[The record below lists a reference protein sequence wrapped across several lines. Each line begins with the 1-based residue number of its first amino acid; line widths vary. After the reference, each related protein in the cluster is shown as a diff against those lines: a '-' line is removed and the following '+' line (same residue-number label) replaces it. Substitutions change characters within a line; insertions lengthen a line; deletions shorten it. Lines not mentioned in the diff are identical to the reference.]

1 MKHEAVRLNVTGTV
15 VNWIL
20 GVCLAGPAAIILF
33 FQLPM
38 MSAGDEQAAVNVTI
52 AAVLELIGLAILT
65 ARHKVTLDPDAKTV
79 SWTRHLFGVT
89 WRRKTVPAEQI
100 VAMAVVK
107 ERGRSFLRTS
117 WLVDREGKRQPL
129 QDNVNVH
136 GQTLLERAARAMGW
150 SVESD
155 R

>member
-1 MKHEAVRLNVTGTV
+1 MKEVVQVNVTGTAA
-15 VNWIL
+15 NWIL
-20 GVCLAGPAAIILF
+20 GLALAPPAAIILF
-33 FQLPM
+33 FQLPL
-38 MSAGDEQAAVNVTI
+38 MSAGSEQAAINVTI
-52 AAVLELIGLAILT
+52 AVVMLVIGLAILT
-65 ARHKVTLDPDAKTV
+65 ARRKVTLDPGAKTV
-79 SWTRHLFGVT
+79 SWTRHLFGLT

-117 WLVDREGKRQPL
+117 WLIDREGKRQPL
-129 QDNVNVH
+129 QDNVSVH
-136 GQTLLERAARAMGW
+136 GQTVLERCARAMGW